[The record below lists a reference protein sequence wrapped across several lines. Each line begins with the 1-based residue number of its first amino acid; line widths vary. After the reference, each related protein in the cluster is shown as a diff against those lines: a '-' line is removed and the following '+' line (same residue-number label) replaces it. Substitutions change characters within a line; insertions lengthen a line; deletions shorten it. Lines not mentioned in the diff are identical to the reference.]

1 MKLVSLSVLLA
12 AGVLAALPAS
22 AQEGGLPPPAPANDV
37 MPPLTA
43 TMQVPDWDGD
53 AWRRS
58 GFEYET
64 PLGLGLDALHLGKFN
79 RAETAFA
86 KVLKRDADNADANLY
101 MGVARMNLGK
111 WEDAKTNLE
120 IALNGLPTHPDPKS
134 RLGVTYAMLGDTAG
148 PPGPTRRARAHGR
161 DLQRHLQALVLHHRR
176 HRHDRQGPRRV
187 IAAGELRPALA
198 ATDPHLSAP

>member
-12 AGVLAALPAS
+12 AGALMALPAA
-22 AQEGGLPPPAPANDV
+22 AQEAGAPPPASGTGLTP
-37 MPPLTA
+37 PPLVHT
-43 TMQVPDWDGD
+43 VPDPGWDGD

-64 PLGLGLDALHLGKFN
+64 SLDLGLDALHLGKFN

-86 KVLKRDADNADANLY
+86 KVLKHDADNADANLY
-101 MGVARMNLGK
+101 MGVTRMNLGK

-148 PPGPTRRARAHGR
+148 ALTQRAALERMAETCSDSCKLSSYITRG
-161 DLQRHLQALVLHHRR
+161 
-176 HRHDRQGPRRV
+176 
-187 IAAGELRPALA
+187 IAMIDKALA
-198 ATDPHLSAP
+198 SSSLRAN

>member
-148 PPGPTRRARAHGR
+148 ALAQRA
-161 DLQRHLQALVLHHRR
+161 ALERMAETCSDTCKLSSYIT
-176 HRHDRQGPRRV
+176 GG
-187 IAAGELRPALA
+187 IAMIDKALA
-198 ATDPHLSAP
+198 ASSLRAN

>member
-22 AQEGGLPPPAPANDV
+22 AQEGGLPPPAPASDV

-148 PPGPTRRARAHGR
+148 ALAQRA
-161 DLQRHLQALVLHHRR
+161 ALERMAETCSDTCKLSSYIT
-176 HRHDRQGPRRV
+176 GG
-187 IAAGELRPALA
+187 IAMIDKALA
-198 ATDPHLSAP
+198 ASSLRAN